1 MNTYLLVNVFGV
13 IVFMAIAFL
22 LSKDR
27 KNINWRSVLVVLAL
41 NLFLAFFLTNFS
53 WGRDIVKGAAQGFQ
67 WLINVSYTGIAF
79 AFPDWVHVKQMNF
92 FTAALLPIL
101 MIVPMFDIL
110 TYFGILPFCIKWIG
124 RGMAFITGQPK
135 FESFFAVE
143 MMFLGNTEAMAVSSV
158 QLKRISSE
166 RVLTIAM
173 MSMSCITAA
182 MVGAYAQ
189 MVPGEYV
196 LTAIPLNILNAI
208 IITNL
213 LNPVK
218 VTKAEDVI
226 YKIGSPADDKQIAE
240 EVVED
245 KPGKPAKAPFFSFLG
260 DSILGAGKLI
270 LIIVANVIAFV
281 ALAALISKLLGLINP
296 WLSLE
301 HILGVIMFPFAW
313 LMGLDVNHAFQFAQ
327 YMGTKLVTN
336 EFVVMGEIAPK
347 INNVHVFS
355 HHFQAELTVF
365 LTSFANIS
373 TVGMIIGC
381 LKGIVDRKKNDM
393 ISKNILYLFLSGILV
408 SLMSAGIV
416 GIFVW

>member
-124 RGMAFITGQPK
+124 RGMAVITGQPK

-158 QLKRISSE
+158 QLKRISPE

-189 MVPGEYV
+189 MVPGDYV

-313 LMGLDVNHAFQFAQ
+313 LMGLDVNQAFQFAQ

>member
-13 IVFMAIAFL
+13 IVFIAIAFL

-158 QLKRISSE
+158 QLKRISPE

-173 MSMSCITAA
+173 MSMSCITAD

-245 KPGKPAKAPFFSFLG
+245 KPGKPAKEPFFSFLG

>member
-166 RVLTIAM
+166 RVLTISM

-313 LMGLDVNHAFQFAQ
+313 LMGLDVNQAFQFAQ

>member
-1 MNTYLLVNVFGV
+1 M
-13 IVFMAIAFL
+13 
-22 LSKDR
+22 
-27 KNINWRSVLVVLAL
+27 
-41 NLFLAFFLTNFS
+41 
-53 WGRDIVKGAAQGFQ
+53 
-67 WLINVSYTGIAF
+67 
-79 AFPDWVHVKQMNF
+79 
-92 FTAALLPIL
+92 
-101 MIVPMFDIL
+101 
-110 TYFGILPFCIKWIG
+110 
-124 RGMAFITGQPK
+124 
-135 FESFFAVE
+135 
-143 MMFLGNTEAMAVSSV
+143 
-158 QLKRISSE
+158 
-166 RVLTIAM
+166 
-173 MSMSCITAA
+173 
-182 MVGAYAQ
+182 
-189 MVPGEYV
+189 
-196 LTAIPLNILNAI
+196 
-208 IITNL
+208 
-213 LNPVK
+213 
-218 VTKAEDVI
+218 
-226 YKIGSPADDKQIAE
+226 
-240 EVVED
+240 
-245 KPGKPAKAPFFSFLG
+245 
-260 DSILGAGKLI
+260 I

-313 LMGLDVNHAFQFAQ
+313 LMGLDVNQAFQFAQ

>member
-27 KNINWRSVLVVLAL
+27 KNINWRSVLVVLLL

-143 MMFLGNTEAMAVSSV
+143 MMFLGSTEAMAVSSV
-158 QLKRISSE
+158 QLKRISPE

-313 LMGLDVNHAFQFAQ
+313 LMGLDVNQAFQFAQ

>member
-1 MNTYLLVNVFGV
+1 MNTYLLANVFGV

-27 KNINWRSVLVVLAL
+27 KNINWRSVLVVLLL

-143 MMFLGNTEAMAVSSV
+143 MMFLGSTEAMAVSSV
-158 QLKRISSE
+158 QLKRILPE

-313 LMGLDVNHAFQFAQ
+313 LMGLDVNQAFQFAQ